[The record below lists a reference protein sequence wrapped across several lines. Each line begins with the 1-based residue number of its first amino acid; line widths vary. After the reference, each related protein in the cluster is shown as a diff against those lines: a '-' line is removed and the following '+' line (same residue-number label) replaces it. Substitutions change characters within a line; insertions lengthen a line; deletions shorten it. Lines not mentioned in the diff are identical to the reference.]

1 MLEKYI
7 KRNSAIELLRIMCIW
22 MIILYHLSMHSYG
35 EALEHNILWDIVTNV
50 FHIGVVCF
58 ILISGW
64 FGIKA
69 SISGGVKLI
78 VSCLFYS
85 IIIRCFDVFILGSPL
100 TIKDVF
106 ATLTPIMHEEWWFM
120 TSYII
125 FYILSPFANLLW
137 EGITEKQR
145 KMLIISLGVI
155 MLYFGCLGHISTING
170 GRDIITFLFIY
181 YLGRVLRNKR
191 MYIEKKSLIMMYFSV
206 VICIFIGACMKE
218 TFPFISLIIRLMCF
232 GYNSPGL
239 IIMAVSFFM
248 YFANMRPFYNKWIN
262 YSASSVFSVYLL
274 HENYVTYPFMR
285 NMLHFGL
292 NDYSMLIAFC
302 ILSTI
307 LVATLII
314 FDKISLM
321 VYMPIVNH
329 TEAFIQNFIKKY
341 DFFTKSGT

>member
-1 MLEKYI
+1 M
-7 KRNSAIELLRIMCIW
+7 
-22 MIILYHLSMHSYG
+22 
-35 EALEHNILWDIVTNV
+35 
-50 FHIGVVCF
+50 
-58 ILISGW
+58 
-64 FGIKA
+64 
-69 SISGGVKLI
+69 
-78 VSCLFYS
+78 FYS